1 MSEKH
6 VTAKNKEETKQIR
19 TIKNTKTKCS
29 YLLPERFEDF
39 PWAQWIDM
47 PFADDKSPLDSSGH
61 FPSGKLFCGICSKA
75 IENGC
80 KLVKET
86 EKERKRWVKGISS
99 WHNYGDEK
107 TFREHSKSDCHK
119 TCTEWLENWRTKDV
133 RKKLQDEQARSKR
146 VHYQTANR
154 HYFCIVQKAVLHLA
168 SMGDALYGNDTK
180 SGKLVRTLK
189 LMANQTPHMEKY
201 LSQHRKHDFI
211 AQCTHSDNVN
221 FILKEFTDQ
230 ILAEQFSKI
239 KRCTYGCI
247 IADEWSTML
256 SSSEYVSVSI
266 QCAFEDLTVETIFL
280 GFYSLENT
288 TADEVTKKILLALKF
303 KDEEIDFD
311 KIIGQTYDGASNMQ
325 GVRSGVQQQIRSTK
339 CYFALSNHCWNHQVQ
354 LSVKKEANGHILI
367 QNTISYCGIIV
378 KLFKYSPKRAE
389 MLKKV
394 KIELIESNTSAF
406 PTTAGKVLGF
416 CITRWTCRKESLVRI
431 FEGYHAQF
439 MAFVIMLTDRNE
451 YQRLDSEH
459 KTDVIAMIA
468 QKQKFEF
475 LFGLKLSIAMFTVV
489 ETPTTQLQQKSLS
502 ASEGINIVRDLIK
515 ELKEQ
520 MSDDAFENVWKETM
534 EAREK
539 FNTAIA
545 DDERCCRLGYVDHL
559 EEPKAP

>member
-29 YLLPERFEDF
+29 YLLPERFEDI

-201 LSQHRKHDFI
+201 FYHQT
-211 AQCTHSDNVN
+211 CTYSCSN
-221 FILKEFTDQ
+221 LEFT
-230 ILAEQFSKI
+230 
-239 KRCTYGCI
+239 
-247 IADEWSTML
+247 
-256 SSSEYVSVSI
+256 SI
-266 QCAFEDLTVETIFL
+266 FI
-280 GFYSLENT
+280 NT
-288 TADEVTKKILLALKF
+288 QHIHNVRLNLL
-303 KDEEIDFD
+303 
-311 KIIGQTYDGASNMQ
+311 
-325 GVRSGVQQQIRSTK
+325 
-339 CYFALSNHCWNHQVQ
+339 C
-354 LSVKKEANGHILI
+354 
-367 QNTISYCGIIV
+367 
-378 KLFKYSPKRAE
+378 
-389 MLKKV
+389 
-394 KIELIESNTSAF
+394 
-406 PTTAGKVLGF
+406 
-416 CITRWTCRKESLVRI
+416 
-431 FEGYHAQF
+431 
-439 MAFVIMLTDRNE
+439 
-451 YQRLDSEH
+451 
-459 KTDVIAMIA
+459 
-468 QKQKFEF
+468 
-475 LFGLKLSIAMFTVV
+475 
-489 ETPTTQLQQKSLS
+489 
-502 ASEGINIVRDLIK
+502 
-515 ELKEQ
+515 
-520 MSDDAFENVWKETM
+520 
-534 EAREK
+534 
-539 FNTAIA
+539 
-545 DDERCCRLGYVDHL
+545 
-559 EEPKAP
+559 